1 MLLSVE
7 TLKFPLEKAVA
18 DHRRRLNMIAA
29 NVTGPRPGL
38 DEQLREAS
46 AELLSAEI
54 QALLEPFYRE
64 QVSAVAT
71 DAGKM
76 KMLSEVYLKFMK
88 FARDIVQEQAFLDG
102 IAAAAISAARQVF
115 VEIVGAFPSSHSSG
129 SGIRNAG

>member
-1 MLLSVE
+1 
-7 TLKFPLEKAVA
+7 
-18 DHRRRLNMIAA
+18 MIAA

-76 KMLSEVYLKFMK
+76 KMLSEVHLKFMK

>member
-1 MLLSVE
+1 MLSV
-7 TLKFPLEKAVA
+7 
-18 DHRRRLNMIAA
+18 
-29 NVTGPRPGL
+29 
-38 DEQLREAS
+38 
-46 AELLSAEI
+46 EI

-76 KMLSEVYLKFMK
+76 KMLSEVHLKFMK